1 MGIGNPI
8 MGDDGVGIQVLRH
21 LKENTTP
28 RADLDFKELSVGGI
42 KLVEEFLD
50 YKTIFI
56 IDSIE
61 SATGEGN
68 INEFS
73 PEQFNNTFHES
84 APHDVNFITAL
95 ELYKKL
101 EPHRIPKEIRIFT
114 INIKTEFVF
123 KENLSPTIEA
133 AASRLTQS
141 LDNEINRIHDQA
153 PI

>member
-8 MGDDGVGIQVLRH
+8 MGDDGVGIEVLRR
-21 LKENTTP
+21 LKENTSP

-42 KLVEEFLD
+42 RLVEEILD
-50 YKTIFI
+50 YKAVFI

-61 SATGEGN
+61 SATREGD

-101 EPHRIPKEIRIFT
+101 ERHRIPEEIRIFT

-123 KENLSPTIEA
+123 KETLSPTIEA

-141 LDNEINRIHDQA
+141 LDNKINRIDTSV

>member
-1 MGIGNPI
+1 
-8 MGDDGVGIQVLRH
+8 MGDDGVGIEVLRR
-21 LKENTTP
+21 LKENTSP

-42 KLVEEFLD
+42 RLVEEILD
-50 YKTIFI
+50 YKAVFI

-61 SATGEGN
+61 SATREGD

-101 EPHRIPKEIRIFT
+101 ERHRIPEEIRIFT

-123 KENLSPTIEA
+123 KETLSPTIEA

-141 LDNEINRIHDQA
+141 LDNKINRIDTSV